1 PPDAWTVRGEAGL
14 NQRTPGVAPVI
25 QEIVNRS
32 GWDALNDMVFLISG
46 TGTRTARAY
55 DSRPDAAPL
64 LHIEWLPASAPVVF
78 STPPDADASTNAI
91 SELAAAG
98 TLVGITAAA
107 ADPDPGATVTYSID
121 DERFAIDP
129 DTGVV
134 TRSGTGTLDHES
146 TPSLD
151 LTVTATSSD
160 GSQAQ
165 Q

>member
-1 PPDAWTVRGEAGL
+1 TVDQVSTGAAALLIHGEDSDDAAAFTSADFNVSSRTLTEATVDWSPEGWTVRGEAGL
-14 NQRTPGVAPVI
+14 NQRTPDLAPVI

-98 TLVGITAAA
+98 TL
-107 ADPDPGATVTYSID
+107 
-121 DERFAIDP
+121 
-129 DTGVV
+129 
-134 TRSGTGTLDHES
+134 
-146 TPSLD
+146 
-151 LTVTATSSD
+151 
-160 GSQAQ
+160 
-165 Q
+165 